1 MTNSPKLTTFLF
13 FSNSEAVA
21 LCHAAGAL
29 LMWAGNSFTHLF
41 RPTRKILSAV
51 EAPDHKIAKDECI
64 NLMALLGTCALSC
77 EVEDNREIRQY
88 YESCMMILSKS
99 LANLPE

>member
-1 MTNSPKLTTFLF
+1 MSNSPKLTTFLF

-21 LCHAAGAL
+21 ICYAARSL
-29 LMWAGNSFTHLF
+29 LMWAGKSFTHLF
-41 RPTRKILSAV
+41 VPTQKIISAL
-51 EAPDHKIAKDECI
+51 EAPGHRIEKDDCM

-77 EVEDNREIRQY
+77 DVEDNRKIREY
-88 YESCMMILSKS
+88 YESCMTILSRT

>member
-1 MTNSPKLTTFLF
+1 MSNSPKLTTFLF

-21 LCHAAGAL
+21 ICYAARSL
-29 LMWAGNSFTHLF
+29 LTWAGKSFTHLF
-41 RPTRKILSAV
+41 TPTQKLLALL

-77 EVEDNREIRQY
+77 DVDDNREIRLH
-88 YESCMMILSKS
+88 YESCMTILSKS